1 MEIIENFTTSDTLL
15 PDIERAHE
23 IEHAADKVCHS
34 IFQAVSVDFIT
45 PIDRE
50 DIISLTQSM
59 DDILDYMEATIQRFY
74 MFNLTSMHPRAIDF
88 ARLLLKSCEA
98 LKVAMGEFRNFKNS
112 KKLPALIVKVG
123 DAEEEMDSLFFTAM
137 HGLYRIARGRSR
149 HLHLGQA
156 VPAHGEHG
164 GYVRARIR
172 HHGLHYHEVRLR
184 CRCLIRD
191 FMHEA
196 PSKPL
201 PVRGRPVKRFQSRRC
216 LPYGIRLRLP
226 TVSTSVLPPNQARR
240 FVALFDGA
248 SRFFP

>member
-1 MEIIENFTTSDTLL
+1 MSLKQKFNYFDAFEKQADLACQEAELLIEIIENFTTSDTLL

-59 DDILDYMEATIQRFY
+59 DDILDDMEATIQRFY
-74 MFNLTSMHPRAIDF
+74 MFNLASMHPRAIDF

-112 KKLPALIVKVG
+112 KKLPAFIVKVG

-137 HGLYRIARGRSR
+137 HGLYKESR
-149 HLHLGQA
+149 EDALDIFIWDKLFQRMENTA
-156 VPAHGEHG
+156 DTCE
-164 GYVRARIR
+164 RASDIMDSIIMK
-172 HHGLHYHEVRLR
+172 Y
-184 CRCLIRD
+184 
-191 FMHEA
+191 A
-196 PSKPL
+196 
-201 PVRGRPVKRFQSRRC
+201 
-216 LPYGIRLRLP
+216 
-226 TVSTSVLPPNQARR
+226 
-240 FVALFDGA
+240 
-248 SRFFP
+248 

>member
-1 MEIIENFTTSDTLL
+1 MALKQKFNYFDAFEKQADLVCQEAELLIEIIENFTTSDTLL

-23 IEHAADKVCHS
+23 IEHTADKVCHS

-88 ARLLLKSCEA
+88 ARLLLKGCEA

-137 HGLYRIARGRSR
+137 HELYKESR
-149 HLHLGQA
+149 EDALDIFIWDKLFQRMENTA
-156 VPAHGEHG
+156 DTCE
-164 GYVRARIR
+164 RASDIMDSIIMK
-172 HHGLHYHEVRLR
+172 Y
-184 CRCLIRD
+184 
-191 FMHEA
+191 A
-196 PSKPL
+196 
-201 PVRGRPVKRFQSRRC
+201 
-216 LPYGIRLRLP
+216 
-226 TVSTSVLPPNQARR
+226 
-240 FVALFDGA
+240 
-248 SRFFP
+248 